1 MTLDETSQPFELL
14 LAVTRDGTRTLGGQ
28 IEERA
33 AASDRAGLAA
43 CLAEYEGYLARV
55 KVVYE

>member
-1 MTLDETSQPFELL
+1 MRGIGATYGFDRVSE
-14 LAVTRDGTRTLGGQ
+14 LGGQ

-43 CLAEYEGYLARV
+43 RIAEYAEYLVRL